1 MNWMDNR
8 RRLDKGVSVELQ
20 DELFAFCGRNGAACV
35 DLLNRVFSTHLIG
48 FLMRATK
55 QERKTALKRLRY
67 YVSPKAVFPAKTPKA
82 VFPANERKNTAAG
95 GDVQVPWNGIH
106 K

>member
-1 MNWMDNR
+1 VYMNWMDSR
-8 RRLDKGVSVELQ
+8 RRLNKGVTVELQ
-20 DELFAFCGRNGAACV
+20 DEPFAFCGPNGAACV

-48 FLMRATK
+48 FLLCATK

-67 YVSPKAVFPAKTPKA
+67 YVSPKAVFSAS
-82 VFPANERKNTAAG
+82 ERKNTAAG

-106 K
+106 E